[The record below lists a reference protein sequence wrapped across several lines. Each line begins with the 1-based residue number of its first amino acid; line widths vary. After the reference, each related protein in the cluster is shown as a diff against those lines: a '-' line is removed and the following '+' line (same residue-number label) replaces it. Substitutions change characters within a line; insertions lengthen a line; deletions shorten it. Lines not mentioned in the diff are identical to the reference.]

1 MTYEGL
7 EALKGSVNQAQY
19 EVAEQC
25 YQALAEV
32 LQSIIAVDQLR
43 EAKAQEA
50 LNLGLQALRVASV
63 ITEKLREVA
72 DAATSPEA
80 EKFKRPPL
88 QVEEEALFQALMQEL
103 HGIEVGAAAWYA
115 TNRERIDRVV
125 SPRFRNQ
132 LFDTIRDKR

>member
-1 MTYEGL
+1 MAYEGL

-103 HGIEVGAAAWYA
+103 HGIEVGAATWYA